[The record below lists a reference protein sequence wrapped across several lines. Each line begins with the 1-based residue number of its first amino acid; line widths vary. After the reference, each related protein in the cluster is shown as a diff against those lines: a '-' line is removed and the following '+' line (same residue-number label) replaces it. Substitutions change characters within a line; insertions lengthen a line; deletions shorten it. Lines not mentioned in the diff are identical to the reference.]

1 MPHSLVRRWYNARMD
16 KPTLRKA
23 LHLLA
28 HPLTLGAI
36 GLLLVNDHVLRRA
49 WPSALTGK
57 LGDLAW
63 LFFIPLV
70 VAAAVA
76 LVLPGRRHSRAA
88 GLIAY
93 SAVGVVFAL
102 AKTVPWA
109 HTAVVAAAEALFG
122 FEVGWRRD
130 PTDLIALAGLLASA
144 GLWARTPEPRAG
156 RPRLAAPGWAVL
168 VMAVLLTVANAPAP
182 DPGIYCLDALEG
194 EVHAHAA
201 YSSWRSTDGGLTW
214 QEAPSRAQEVCPAP
228 WSSPT
233 AEPVIVTDPRDA
245 ARQYRFAPGQ
255 AIELTEDNGTT
266 WRIVRPAQVTSE
278 AVLAA
283 TRRQVSSWAEVRPT
297 PMHAAI
303 DRGTGNAIFAMGHA
317 GVLVHGADGAWREIA
332 VGGYRPFAVAGVFDL
347 LRLLVG
353 EMLLALGFALGG
365 FATLATRTFD
375 KRKAIWIAALVV
387 AWAIFALV
395 AFAFPPALARGY
407 GESLSYLGLAAL
419 GVVLVIMVAIA
430 IGNLL
435 RQDRPAIGRTLLVCL
450 LAGLLFLLPYG
461 LWATDALPRY
471 LLASI
476 FGTLLGAA
484 VLLAGSRW
492 IARLS

>member
-1 MPHSLVRRWYNARMD
+1 MD
-16 KPTLRKA
+16 VPTLRKA

-70 VAAAVA
+70 AAAAVA
-76 LVLPGRRHSRAA
+76 LVLPGRGHARAA
-88 GLIAY
+88 GALAYAIVGIA
-93 SAVGVVFAL
+93 FTL

-109 HTAVVAAAEALFG
+109 HAAVVAAAEALFG

-144 GLWARTPEPRAG
+144 VLWVRTPEPRAG
-156 RPRLAAPGWAVL
+156 RPGLSAPGWAGL
-168 VMAVLLTVANAPAP
+168 VMAMLLTVANSPAP
-182 DPGIYCLDALEG
+182 DPGVYCLEALEG

-214 QEAPSRAQEVCPAP
+214 EDAPGALRDACAPA
-228 WSSPT
+228 WGSPV
-233 AEPVIVTDPRDA
+233 AEPGIVTDPRDA

-255 AIELTEDNGTT
+255 EIELTEDAGVT
-266 WRIVRPAQVTSE
+266 WRIVRPAEVTSE

-317 GVLVHGADGAWREIA
+317 GVLVHGADGAWREVA
-332 VGGYRPFAVAGVFDL
+332 VGGYRPIAVAGAFDL

-365 FATLATRTFD
+365 FVTLATRAFD
-375 KRKAIWIAALVV
+375 RRKAIWIAALVV
-387 AWAIFALV
+387 AWAIFVLV
-395 AFAFPPALARGY
+395 AFAFPPALAKGY
-407 GESLSYLGLAAL
+407 GQSLSYLGLAAL

-430 IGNLL
+430 IANQL
-435 RQDRPAIGRTLLVCL
+435 RQDRPALGRALLVCL
-450 LAGLLFLLPYG
+450 LAGLLFLLPYA

-476 FGTLLGAA
+476 FGALLGAA

-492 IARLS
+492 IGVSQRK